1 MNRTIAL
8 PYLACELAE
17 RNHISTNMAEIFIR
31 AVVEIVS
38 DTLADGEQM
47 KIKGL
52 GAFSRTSDG
61 EIAFTPDASLAES
74 VNAPFS
80 AFESVTLAPEVNF
93 EDELPEGNPQE
104 IAEVRPIPE
113 ETHQEDSEEP
123 ADESECND
131 ASETSEA
138 PETSELTEPAE
149 AAEAAEAPE
158 TSEAPENVG
167 ESSSPEPVVYYEE
180 EYSGFSWGTLVTGIL
195 IGLILGFV
203 AGYFMQDKIDGW
215 IAGKPDIEAVTD
227 SIPEEKVAADTIA
240 ADTIAA
246 TSIVEAP
253 APVEVFDTIRTN
265 RFLTTMAREHFG
277 CMEYWV
283 YIYLENRDIISN
295 PNRARPGTVVRI
307 PDIRKYVT
315 STSDSVNIARAKA
328 KAEEIYAPYR

>member
-31 AVVEIVS
+31 AIVEIVS
-38 DTLADGEQM
+38 DTLADGEQV
-47 KIKGL
+47 KIKGF
-52 GAFSRTSDG
+52 GIFSCTSDG

-93 EDELPEGNPQE
+93 EDELPEENPQE
-104 IAEVRPIPE
+104 IAEVRPVPE
-113 ETHQEDSEEP
+113 EIHQEDSEDP
-123 ADESECND
+123 ADESESND
-131 ASETSEA
+131 ASET
-138 PETSELTEPAE
+138 PELTEP
-149 AAEAAEAPE
+149 AEAPE
-158 TSEAPENVG
+158 TSEAPEQTEATETSVPTVSAEHAE
-167 ESSSPEPVVYYEE
+167 ESSSSEPVVYYEE
-180 EYSGFSWGTLVTGIL
+180 EYSGFSRGTLVTGIL

-203 AGYFMQDKIDGW
+203 AGYFMQDKIDDW
-215 IAGKPDIEAVTD
+215 IAGKPDIETVTD
-227 SIPEEKVAADTIA
+227 SIPEEKVA

-283 YIYLENRDIISN
+283 YIYIENRDIISN

-315 STSDSVNIARAKA
+315 STADSVNIARAKA